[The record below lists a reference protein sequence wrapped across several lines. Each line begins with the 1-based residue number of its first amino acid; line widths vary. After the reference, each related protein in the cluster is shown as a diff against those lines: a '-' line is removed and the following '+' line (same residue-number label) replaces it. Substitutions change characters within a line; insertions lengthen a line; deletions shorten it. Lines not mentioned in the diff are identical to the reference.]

1 MDYDLLVSTR
11 SPGEDELRAYQSA
24 IQGRRVDGF
33 VVVRT
38 RRQDQ
43 RIEYLCEQGF
53 PFVAFGRVEGVCKF
67 PYVDEDSEYG
77 MQLIVKHLVDL
88 GHYRFAFIAAP
99 EDLMFAEARQ
109 EGYRKGL
116 KQAGIEIDEGM
127 IITGDMT
134 QSSGYRIAS
143 KILASYPPPTAIVA
157 CNDLMAIGAMS
168 AAQKKGLI
176 VGEDL
181 AITGFDDTP
190 LAEHTHPPLTTVH
203 QPIYKIGRMVCEM
216 LIKRIQGETPKPAH
230 ILLQPSLV
238 IRQSCR
244 KSLEKIPT

>member
-1 MDYDLLVSTR
+1 
-11 SPGEDELRAYQSA
+11 
-24 IQGRRVDGF
+24 
-33 VVVRT
+33 
-38 RRQDQ
+38 
-43 RIEYLCEQGF
+43 
-53 PFVAFGRVEGVCKF
+53 
-67 PYVDEDSEYG
+67 
-77 MQLIVKHLVDL
+77 
-88 GHYRFAFIAAP
+88 
-99 EDLMFAEARQ
+99 
-109 EGYRKGL
+109 
-116 KQAGIEIDEGM
+116 
-127 IITGDMT
+127 
-134 QSSGYRIAS
+134 
-143 KILASYPPPTAIVA
+143 VA